1 MSSDILEKSP
11 GILGLYLRALLPKKV
26 DKSASSLPNFEKK
39 LLGVRASA
47 KRVARYNQ
55 VCGFE
60 GGNTLPPTYP
70 HMLAFPLHMEMML
83 DKRFPYALMGL
94 VHVANQITQYRPI
107 GADESIDIICRFG
120 QLRGHEKGKIIELI
134 TEVYAA
140 GEKAWESR
148 SDMLARVNGDKTKA
162 AKAKPAEPLATRVD
176 LWPLPSNL
184 GRRYAAVS
192 GDSNPIHLTGLSA
205 KLFGF
210 KGHIAHGM
218 WTKARTLAALQ
229 GELPNRFNVEVQFKL
244 PIFLPTD
251 VGFYREGPIANAQI
265 EVRDGKGK
273 KPHMRGTVT
282 ALS

>member
-1 MSSDILEKSP
+1 MSSDVLEKSP
-11 GILGLYLRALLPKKV
+11 AMLGLYLRALLPKKV
-26 DKSASSLPNFEKK
+26 DSSAAALPGLEKK
-39 LLGVRASA
+39 LVGVRANA
-47 KRVARYNQ
+47 KRLSRYNQ
-55 VCGFE
+55 VCGFKD
-60 GGNTLPPTYP
+60 GDTLPPTYP
-70 HMLAFPLHMEMML
+70 HMLAFPVHMEMML

-94 VHVANQITQYRPI
+94 VHVSNQITQYRPI
-107 GADESIDIICRFG
+107 GRTEAIDVSCHFG

-140 GEKAWESR
+140 GEKVWESR
-148 SDMLARVNGDKTKA
+148 SDMLARVKGDKSKA
-162 AKAKPAEPLATRVD
+162 AKAKPAEPLSTLAET
-176 LWPLPSNL
+176 WTLPSNL

-218 WTKARTLAALQ
+218 WTKARALAALQ
-229 GELPNRFNVEVQFKL
+229 DELPKRFNAEIQFKL
-244 PIFLPTD
+244 PVFLPAE

-265 EVRDGKGK
+265 EVRDSKGK